1 MIAKNMDLRL
11 YAKEHGVSMWE
22 VATKMGLSEN
32 TLYRRLR
39 ERQTDAFKNDFKK
52 AVDYLAKKVD

>member
-1 MIAKNMDLRL
+1 MIAQNMDLRL

-22 VATKMGLSEN
+22 VAISMGLSEN

-39 ERQTDAFKNDFKK
+39 ERQTDAFKNEFKK
-52 AVDYLAKKVD
+52 SVDDLAKKVD